1 MKPKPSSAPRSCALP
16 TPTTPLARRPRRLAT
31 GLLVLAS
38 LALSCVGTADAQV
51 NIERIRK
58 LSAQGFSGSVSGDV
72 EYKSGNAELFE
83 VGGTGRVDYQA
94 GRTLV
99 FFVGSLRYG
108 ERRDET
114 FKNSAFVHL
123 RLTQRLRP
131 HLAVEAF
138 TQAER
143 DGFTL
148 LQLRLLGG
156 GGLRVPYVQR
166 DGVGLIQGSGLM
178 VEHENL
184 QRDRV
189 EVHPAVLTS
198 VRWTNYLNLRL
209 QLSESVAFN
218 TTAYIQPRLD
228 RFEDVRVLHDATL
241 AIQLTE
247 RLSLTT
253 SFNLR
258 YDSRPP
264 DDIASTDASLRQGL
278 QVSF

>member
-1 MKPKPSSAPRSCALP
+1 ML
-16 TPTTPLARRPRRLAT
+16 LA
-31 GLLVLAS
+31 GLLL
-38 LALSCVGTADAQV
+38 GTAGLAEAQV

-83 VGGTGRVDYQA
+83 VGGTGRIDYQA
-94 GRTLV
+94 GQTLV
-99 FFVGSLRYG
+99 FLVGSVRYG
-108 ERRDET
+108 ERRDQT
-114 FKNSAFVHL
+114 FKNSAFGHL
-123 RLTQRLRP
+123 RLTQTLRP
-131 HLAVEAF
+131 GLAVEAF

-148 LQLRLLGG
+148 LQLRFLGG
-156 GGLRVPYVQR
+156 GGLRVPYVRR
-166 DGVGLIQGSGLM
+166 DDVGLIQGSGLM

-189 EVHPAVLTS
+189 DVHPAVLTT

-209 QLSESVAFN
+209 QLSEAVAFN
-218 TTAYIQPRLD
+218 TTVYVQPRLD
-228 RFEDVRVLHDATL
+228 RFEDVRVLNDATL
-241 AIQLTE
+241 AV
-247 RLSLTT
+247 RLNDRLALTT

-264 DDIASTDASLRQGL
+264 DDIASTDTALRQGL
-278 QVSF
+278 QLSF